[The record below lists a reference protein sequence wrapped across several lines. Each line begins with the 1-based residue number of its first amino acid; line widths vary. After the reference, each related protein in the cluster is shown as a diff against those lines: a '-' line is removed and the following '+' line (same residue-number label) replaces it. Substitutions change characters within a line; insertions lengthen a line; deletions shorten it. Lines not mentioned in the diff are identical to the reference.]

1 MGLISI
7 FQESPVVFFIIA
19 IALVLSLAVHEWAHA
34 YAADRLGDNT
44 PRSHGRVT
52 LNPIAHLDPF
62 GTLLLLFAGF
72 GFAKPVPVNPYK
84 LGRWGGLWV
93 ALAGPL
99 SNMVIAIL
107 CIIIIKMQDII
118 IKMQDINI
126 GLFSNS
132 FIFGVILVYV
142 MSVNVILAI
151 FNLLPIPMLDGSRIL
166 GALFPPFG
174 KLVSKFDEHPY
185 GFVAVIIIIYAAG
198 PFISEITMSVVEWLQ
213 WLS

>member
-107 CIIIIKMQDII
+107 CIIIMKMHDMGIE
-118 IKMQDINI
+118 
-126 GLFSNS
+126 LFSDS
-132 FIFGVILVYV
+132 FVFWVILVYV